1 MEVVLTVS
9 GSPHAG
15 KSELCRML
23 HELLKNEYGIES
35 EVVTNDGNELSHIQN
50 VDFSKI
56 RLKIVEKTDDIQL
69 GLFPIT

>member
-1 MEVVLTVS
+1 MI
-9 GSPHAG
+9 
-15 KSELCRML
+15 

-69 GLFPIT
+69 GLFPIA